1 MYLFMCAMILTVV
14 CSLHVFLVKSSM
26 RGAWPC
32 FSTFY
37 SVVVYT
43 ILSSYKVLET
53 FSFAYN
59 FIRSCEIWCDCATL
73 IGLLCSQDRVH
84 NALGSYCHFMLF
96 FIEDGLVVL
105 CLDLFSAGAESV
117 SNTLSFCLLYMV
129 LHPRVQEAVQKELE
143 TVIGHSRRPTLEDR
157 AR

>member
-1 MYLFMCAMILTVV
+1 M
-14 CSLHVFLVKSSM
+14 
-26 RGAWPC
+26 
-32 FSTFY
+32 
-37 SVVVYT
+37 VVYT

-53 FSFAYN
+53 CSVAYS
-59 FIRSCEIWCDCATL
+59 FIRSCEICYEYAAL
-73 IGLLCSQDRVH
+73 IGLICSHDWVH
-84 NALGSYCHFMLF
+84 SAVGSYCHFMLF

-105 CLDLFSAGAESV
+105 CLDLFTAGAESV

-129 LHPRVQEAVQKELE
+129 LHPRVQEAVQKELD